1 MIKSCWLFVFMILTL
16 IQVTAQTVKKI
27 KVNALKSSL
36 SQVLLDLKENYGIQF
51 AFDDDM
57 LSKYIVSVNRTFQ
70 TEEEAL
76 AYLLEDLPFELQKS
90 GEVFLI
96 IPVTTDTIAI
106 QPVETIRIT
115 GQVLE
120 ALTFKPLPFSYVS
133 INNKYIQTDQQGNFN
148 FIASAD
154 TSFDLR
160 ISHLGYYIYDT
171 TITQSINNRF
181 LLDPQVEQIG
191 EVQVRGNVVEQS
203 TLIGDKP
210 GMMKINHRIAPVLPG
225 HGDNSIFNLLR
236 LMPGILAAG
245 EQSTDLLIWGCYE
258 SQSKIQFDGF
268 TVFGLKNFNDN
279 ISVVNPFM
287 VKNIEVM
294 KGGYDARYGDRVGG
308 IVDIAGKNGT
318 MLKPSFTFNINI
330 STMNS
335 LLEIPVSKK
344 SSFLAAYRQTYYQLY
359 NPTDLQ
365 LFRNDDRANKVQDA
379 ASGSAIDFLVTPDYI
394 FRDANL
400 KYVYRGDKGSRFSV
414 SLYGGGDNF
423 DYQMEG
429 SLLNLNLLRSETE
442 RNSQLGSSVQFSQL
456 WKNGNSTSFTANYS
470 VFERQAE
477 EQNETE
483 NQRNGN
489 KKITKNILSKNN
501 VDEINAGAEHVFS
514 FLNGHKLL
522 AGAGIINN
530 SVQLSR
536 NSFAEQ
542 IINLNTISPRIYSY
556 VHDVLPVVSWFEFK
570 TGLRAIW
577 STQIKKVYVE
587 PRISASFQI
596 SPRIKLNG
604 AWGLYNQFMSKTSI
618 VDSLLNFAYF
628 WTNSN
633 GENIPVLN
641 AQHTVGGLSYYK
653 NGFDFSIEVY
663 HKITDGLTRFYNG
676 SKRFPQGFFTGDAKT
691 TGMDVFAKKEYKQ
704 QVVWISYTLS
714 NTQEYFPFYGAGNY
728 KPAPQNQKHEIKAA
742 RIFNIKS
749 FYISANYVYGSGFER
764 YDFEREEKQ
773 NLAKEYNRLDAALV
787 YKFRPGKIKAE
798 LGLSVLN
805 VLNNENIKYSNLR
818 KTTVDDISLVGI
830 YTEAVPFTPALFFNI
845 IL

>member
-1 MIKSCWLFVFMILTL
+1 MTKSFWLFVLIILTL
-16 IQVTAQTVKKI
+16 NQITAQTVKKI
-27 KVNALKSSL
+27 KVNVLKSSL
-36 SQVLLDLKENYGIQF
+36 SQVLLDLKGSYGIQF
-51 AFDDDM
+51 AFDNDM

-70 TEEEAL
+70 SEEEAL
-76 AYLLEDLPFELQKS
+76 IYLLKDLPFELEKS
-90 GEVFLI
+90 GDVFLI
-96 IPVTTDTIAI
+96 IPVTADTIAI
-106 QPVETIRIT
+106 QPVETTRIT

-120 ALTFKPLPFSYVS
+120 SLTYEPLPFSNVS
-133 INNKYIQTDQQGNFN
+133 INDKYLQTDLQGNFN
-148 FIASAD
+148 FIASTD

-171 TITQSINNRF
+171 IITGSINNRF
-181 LLDPQVEQIG
+181 FLDPQVNQLA
-191 EVQVRGNVVEQS
+191 EVQVRGHIVEQS

-318 MLKPSFTFNINI
+318 MQKPSFRFNINT
-330 STMNS
+330 STLNS
-335 LLEIPVSKK
+335 LLEIPLSKK
-344 SSFLAAYRQTYYQLY
+344 SSLLAAYRQTYYQLY
-359 NPTDLQ
+359 DPTDLQ
-365 LFRNDDRANKVQDA
+365 LFRNNNRTNNSQDA
-379 ASGSAIDFLVTPDYI
+379 TSWSAIDFLVTPDYT

-400 KYVYRGDKGSRFSV
+400 KYVYRGEKGSRLSV
-414 SLYGGGDNF
+414 SLYGGGDKF
-423 DYQMEG
+423 DYYMEG
-429 SLLNLNLLRSETE
+429 SYLYLNLLRSEEE
-442 RNSQLGSSVQFSQL
+442 RNRQLGSSMQFNQL
-456 WKNGNSTSFTANYS
+456 WKDGNSTSFIANYS

-483 NQRNGN
+483 NQRNG
-489 KKITKNILSKNN
+489 KKTITKNILSENN
-501 VDEINAGAEHVFS
+501 VDEINVRGEHVFS

-522 AGAGIINN
+522 AGAGMINN
-530 SVQLSR
+530 NVQLSR
-536 NSFAEQ
+536 NSLTQQ
-542 IINLNTISPRIYSY
+542 IINLNTHSPRIYSY
-556 VHDVLPVVSWFEFK
+556 AQDVLPLGNWLELK
-570 TGLRAIW
+570 TGLRIIW
-577 STQIKKVYVE
+577 STQIKKIYTE

-596 SPRIKLNG
+596 TPGIKLNG
-604 AWGLYNQFMSKTSI
+604 AWGMYNQFMSKTSI

-628 WTNSN
+628 WTNSD
-633 GENIPVLN
+633 GENIPVLH
-641 AQHTVGGLSYYK
+641 ARHLVGGLSFYK
-653 NGFDFSIEVY
+653 NGFDFSVEVY

-691 TGMDVFAKKEYKQ
+691 TGLDVFVKKEYKQ
-704 QVVWISYTLS
+704 HVAWISYTLS
-714 NTQEYFPFYGAGNY
+714 NTQEHFPFYGTGNY

-742 RIFNIKS
+742 GIFIIKS
-749 FYISANYVYGSGFER
+749 FYISANYVFGSGFER
-764 YDFEREEKQ
+764 YDFEQEEKQ
-773 NLAKEYNRLDAALV
+773 NLGKEYNRLDAALV
-787 YKFRPGKIKAE
+787 YKFRPGKVKAE
-798 LGLSVLN
+798 LGISVLN
-805 VLNNENIKYSNLR
+805 VLNTENIKYSNLR

-830 YTEAVPFTPALFFNI
+830 YTEAVPFTPAIFLNVD
-845 IL
+845 L